1 MRTKNKII
9 IIILSVLPIV
19 QTLAASVKSEDII
32 PSSLLVALQDDGTLV
47 MQARGIPL
55 GRILDEIR
63 KACMV
68 EIVGLENRRDEL
80 IGFALQSVTI
90 EKGVKRFLRRLG
102 ENNYAFEYI
111 DRNLRR
117 ARVFPEAE
125 TVDSSIPVQAPAAI
139 TRDEDVTV
147 VRIEAVINGYQ
158 AEALYLSGGDL
169 IIAYDGVEIHTT
181 RQLIEEVRKKAYREQ
196 IEMIVVSNRVPMRF
210 MLSGGFIGVRIRT
223 VTIPKDDFEHYHSGM
238 Q

>member
-102 ENNYAFEYI
+102 ENNYAFEYK
-111 DRNLRR
+111 
-117 ARVFPEAE
+117 VFFLSLYERSNVVEDAFPLVGSDDSRKCPMSRPDPECLSVVVGSRLQQDPQLYDL
-125 TVDSSIPVQAPAAI
+125 TRIP
-139 TRDEDVTV
+139 E
-147 VRIEAVINGYQ
+147 
-158 AEALYLSGGDL
+158 
-169 IIAYDGVEIHTT
+169 
-181 RQLIEEVRKKAYREQ
+181 
-196 IEMIVVSNRVPMRF
+196 
-210 MLSGGFIGVRIRT
+210 
-223 VTIPKDDFEHYHSGM
+223 
-238 Q
+238 